1 MATSFLSKAGLF
13 RVTLLALTLLF
24 CACNDYFSLYH
35 VQGLCAS
42 LEDGS
47 TTDCWMYLSK
57 KKYWITFDSSWED
70 IVFVGQLSYGKV
82 NRVGERLYLRDSQ
95 FGIETVLTKNGR
107 NLRVEKSFP
116 FLDGQLFE
124 HESDLR
130 TKDEIYESDLDMMVD
145 SLTDFSAQ
153 MERIVCY
160 KAQNP
165 EEIPLKEG
173 LFRSEKYL
181 LLDYAI
187 EIKENQTYRLSAYT
201 FPISEGTWTR
211 EGNVLML
218 SDPNFSKTFYLLV
231 ADNKLIGE
239 VLPLLNEW
247 MQETFL
253 YPSECL
259 TM

>member
-1 MATSFLSKAGLF
+1 MATSYVNKAGLF
-13 RVTLLALTLLF
+13 RAPLLALTLLF
-24 CACNDYFSLYH
+24 CACNDFFSLYH

-42 LEDGS
+42 LEDGG

-57 KKYWITFDSSWED
+57 KKYWITLDSSWGE
-70 IVFVGQLSYGKV
+70 IAFVGQLSYGKV
-82 NRVGERLYLRDSQ
+82 TREGGKLYLRDSQ
-95 FGIETVLTKNGR
+95 FGIETVLAKSGR

-116 FLDGQLFE
+116 FLNDRLFE

-130 TKDEIYESDLDMMVD
+130 TKDEIYESDLDMMDD
-145 SLTDFSAQ
+145 SPTDFGAQ
-153 MERIVCY
+153 MERVECY
-160 KAQNP
+160 KAQYS
-165 EEIPLKEG
+165 EGIPLKEG
-173 LFRSEKYL
+173 FFRSEKGY

-187 EIKENQTYRLSAYT
+187 EIKENQTNRLFAYT
-201 FPISEGTWTR
+201 FPISEGRWTR

-231 ADNKLIGE
+231 TDDKLVGE
-239 VLPLLNEW
+239 VLPLLDEW

-253 YPSECL
+253 YPSERL